1 MTCLQNDPQ
10 GAEILMDYC
19 AGTLDAAS
27 SSQLEAHFRDCAACN
42 RAAEAQRKVWQALDE
57 WTAEEVSSDFNAGDF
72 DQRLYARIAAESRE
86 RWWRPS
92 LRRPLV
98 PAIAAAAMLI
108 LALLPRAPQTRVP
121 PPSPTP
127 QVMVAGQR
135 IDLRQVEQALDDMDM
150 LTPVGQSSS
159 SRL

>member
-19 AGTLDAAS
+19 AGMLDAAS
-27 SSQLEAHFRDCAACN
+27 TAQWEAHFQNCAACN
-42 RAAEAQRKVWQALDE
+42 QAAEAQRKVWQALDE
-57 WTAEEVSSDFNAGDF
+57 WKPEEVSLDF
-72 DQRLYARIAAESRE
+72 DQRLYARITTESRE

-92 LRRPLV
+92 LRKPLI

-108 LALLPRAPQTRVP
+108 LALLPHAPKTRVP
-121 PPSPTP
+121 PPNPTP
-127 QVMVAGQR
+127 QVVVAGQR

-150 LTPVGQSSS
+150 LTPMGQSSS

>member
-10 GAEILMDYC
+10 GAGILMDYC
-19 AGTLDAAS
+19 AGMLDAAS
-27 SSQLEAHFRDCAACN
+27 TAELEAHFQNCAVCN
-42 RAAEAQRKVWQALDE
+42 RSAEAQRKVWQALDE
-57 WTAEEVSSDFNAGDF
+57 WKPEEVSSDF
-72 DQRLYARIAAESRE
+72 DQRLYARIAAEGRE

-92 LRRPLV
+92 LRKPLV
-98 PAIAAAAMLI
+98 PAIATAAMLI

-127 QVMVAGQR
+127 QAVVAGQR

>member
-1 MTCLQNDPQ
+1 
-10 GAEILMDYC
+10 MDYC

-27 SSQLEAHFRDCAACN
+27 SAQLEAHFSKCAACN
-42 RAAEAQRKVWQALDE
+42 RAVGAQRQVWQALDE
-57 WTAEEVSSDFNAGDF
+57 WKPEEVASDFDAGDF
-72 DQRLYARIAAESRE
+72 DQRLYARIAAETRE
-86 RWWRPS
+86 PWWRPS
-92 LRRPLV
+92 LRKPLV

-108 LALLPRAPQTRVP
+108 FALLPHSSQTRVP
-121 PPSPTP
+121 PPHSTP
-127 QVMVAGQR
+127 QVVAGQR

>member
-1 MTCLQNDPQ
+1 MDCIKNNKQ

-27 SSQLEAHFRDCAACN
+27 GAQLEAHFRKCAACN
-42 RAAEAQRKVWQALDE
+42 RAVEAQRQVWQALDE
-57 WTAEEVSSDFNAGDF
+57 WKPEEVSLDF

-86 RWWRPS
+86 TWWRPS
-92 LRRPLV
+92 LRKPLV

-108 LALLPRAPQTRVP
+108 FALLHSSQTRVP
-121 PPSPTP
+121 PPRPTP
-127 QVMVAGQR
+127 KVVVAGQR

>member
-19 AGTLDAAS
+19 AGTLDAALS
-27 SSQLEAHFRDCAACN
+27 AQLEAHFRDCAACN
-42 RAAEAQRKVWQALDE
+42 QAAEAQRKVWQALDE
-57 WTAEEVSSDFNAGDF
+57 WKPEEVSSDFDE
-72 DQRLYARIAAESRE
+72 RLYARIAAEGGE

-92 LRRPLV
+92 LRKPLV
-98 PAIAAAAMLI
+98 PAIAVAAMLI
-108 LALLPRAPQTRVP
+108 LALLPRSPHARVP
-121 PPSPTP
+121 PPSPAP
-127 QVMVAGQR
+127 QVVVSGQR

>member
-27 SSQLEAHFRDCAACN
+27 SAQLEAHFRNCAACN
-42 RAAEAQRKVWQALDE
+42 RAAEAQRKVWQVLDE
-57 WTAEEVSSDFNAGDF
+57 WTPEEVSSDFDR
-72 DQRLYARIAAESRE
+72 RLYARIAAEGRE
-86 RWWRPS
+86 RWWKPS
-92 LRRPLV
+92 LRKPLV
-98 PAIAAAAMLI
+98 PAIAVAAMLI
-108 LALLPRAPQTRVP
+108 LALLPRSPHVRVP
-121 PPSPTP
+121 PASPTP
-127 QVMVAGQR
+127 QVVVAGQR

>member
-1 MTCLQNDPQ
+1 MTCLQNNPH

-27 SSQLEAHFRDCAACN
+27 TAQLEAHLRKCAACN
-42 RAAEAQRKVWQALDE
+42 RAVEAQRQVWQALDE
-57 WTAEEVSSDFNAGDF
+57 WKPEEVSLDF

-86 RWWRPS
+86 PWWRLG
-92 LRRPLV
+92 LRKPLV

-108 LALLPRAPQTRVP
+108 FALLPHSSQTRVP
-121 PPSPTP
+121 PPHPTP
-127 QVMVAGQR
+127 QVVAGQR

>member
-27 SSQLEAHFRDCAACN
+27 SAQLEAHFQNCAACN
-42 RAAEAQRKVWQALDE
+42 QAAEAQRKVWQALDE
-57 WTAEEVSSDFNAGDF
+57 WKPEEVSLDF
-72 DQRLYARIAAESRE
+72 DQRLYARITTEGRE
-86 RWWRPS
+86 RWWRSS

-98 PAIAAAAMLI
+98 PVIAPAIAVTAMLI
-108 LALLPRAPQTRVP
+108 LVLLPHAPQTRVP
-121 PPSPTP
+121 PPSPAP
-127 QVMVAGQR
+127 QVVVAGQR

-150 LTPVGQSSS
+150 LTPVAQSSS

>member
-27 SSQLEAHFRDCAACN
+27 SAQLEAHFRNCAACN
-42 RAAEAQRKVWQALDE
+42 QAAEAQRKVWQALDE
-57 WTAEEVSSDFNAGDF
+57 WKPEEVSLDF
-72 DQRLYARIAAESRE
+72 DQRLYDRIATEGRE

-92 LRRPLV
+92 LRKPLV
-98 PAIAAAAMLI
+98 PAIAVAAMLI
-108 LALLPRAPQTRVP
+108 LAVLPRLPHARVS
-121 PPSPTP
+121 PSSTTP
-127 QVMVAGQR
+127 QVVVAGQG
-135 IDLRQVEQALDDMDM
+135 IDLPQVEQALDDMDM

>member
-19 AGTLDAAS
+19 AGTLDAALS
-27 SSQLEAHFRDCAACN
+27 AQLEAHFRDCAACN
-42 RAAEAQRKVWQALDE
+42 QAAEAQRKVWQALDE
-57 WTAEEVSSDFNAGDF
+57 WKPGGVSSDFDE
-72 DQRLYARIAAESRE
+72 RLYARIAAEGRE

-108 LALLPRAPQTRVP
+108 LALLPRSPQTHVP
-121 PPSPTP
+121 PPNPTT
-127 QVMVAGQR
+127 QVVVAGQR

>member
-10 GAEILMDYC
+10 GAGILMDYC
-19 AGTLDAAS
+19 AGTLDAVSTA
-27 SSQLEAHFRDCAACN
+27 QLEAHVRNCAACN

-57 WTAEEVSSDFNAGDF
+57 WTPEEVSSDF
-72 DQRLYARIAAESRE
+72 DQRLYARIAAEGRE

-108 LALLPRAPQTRVP
+108 LALLPRSPHAPVP
-121 PPSPTP
+121 PPSPSP
-127 QVMVAGQR
+127 QVVVAGPR
-135 IDLRQVEQALDDMDM
+135 IDLPQVEQALDDMDM

>member
-27 SSQLEAHFRDCAACN
+27 SAQLEAHFRNCAACN
-42 RAAEAQRKVWQALDE
+42 QAAEAQRKVWQALDE
-57 WTAEEVSSDFNAGDF
+57 WTPEEVSSDFDAGDF
-72 DQRLYARIAAESRE
+72 DQRLYARIAEEGRE
-86 RWWRPS
+86 PWWRPS
-92 LRRPLV
+92 LRKPLV
-98 PAIAAAAMLI
+98 PSIAVAAMLI
-108 LALLPRAPQTRVP
+108 LALLPRSPHARVP

-127 QVMVAGQR
+127 QVVVTGQK

>member
-27 SSQLEAHFRDCAACN
+27 TAQLEAHLQNCAVCN

-57 WTAEEVSSDFNAGDF
+57 WKPEEVSLDF
-72 DQRLYARIAAESRE
+72 DQRLYARIAAEGRE

-108 LALLPRAPQTRVP
+108 VALLPRAPQTRVP

-127 QVMVAGQR
+127 QVVVAGQR

>member
-27 SSQLEAHFRDCAACN
+27 SAQLEAHLRNCAACN
-42 RAAEAQRKVWQALDE
+42 RAVEAQRKVWQALDE
-57 WTAEEVSSDFNAGDF
+57 WKPEEVSSDFDE
-72 DQRLYARIAAESRE
+72 RLYARITAEDGE

-92 LRRPLV
+92 LRKPLV
-98 PAIAAAAMLI
+98 PAIAAATMLI
-108 LALLPRAPQTRVP
+108 LALLPRALQTRVP

-127 QVMVAGQR
+127 QVVVVSPK

>member
-27 SSQLEAHFRDCAACN
+27 TEQLEAHLQNCAVCN

-57 WTAEEVSSDFNAGDF
+57 WKPEEVSLDF
-72 DQRLYARIAAESRE
+72 DQRLYARIAAEGRE

-108 LALLPRAPQTRVP
+108 VALLPRAPQTRVP

-127 QVMVAGQR
+127 QVVVAGQR

>member
-19 AGTLDAAS
+19 AGTLDAALS
-27 SSQLEAHFRDCAACN
+27 AQLEAHFRDCAACN
-42 RAAEAQRKVWQALDE
+42 QAAEAQRKVWQALDE
-57 WTAEEVSSDFNAGDF
+57 WKPEEVSSDFDE
-72 DQRLYARIAAESRE
+72 RLYARIAAEAGV

-92 LRRPLV
+92 LRKPLV
-98 PAIAAAAMLI
+98 PAIAVAAMLI
-108 LALLPRAPQTRVP
+108 LALLPRSPHLRVP
-121 PPSPTP
+121 PPSPAP
-127 QVMVAGQR
+127 QVVVAGQR

>member
-1 MTCLQNDPQ
+1 
-10 GAEILMDYC
+10 MDYC

-27 SSQLEAHFRDCAACN
+27 SAQLEAHFRNCAACN
-42 RAAEAQRKVWQALDE
+42 QAAEDQRKVWQALDE
-57 WTAEEVSSDFNAGDF
+57 WKPEEVSLDF

-86 RWWRPS
+86 PWWRPS
-92 LRRPLV
+92 LRKPLV

-108 LALLPRAPQTRVP
+108 FALLPHSSQTRVP
-121 PPSPTP
+121 PPRPTP
-127 QVMVAGQR
+127 KVVVAGQR